1 MNVSV
6 SSMYTAITIRGKL
19 KVFFNICANDK
30 NVSYHSHVFCVLLV
44 HQRTCTSVCNYSIV
58 QKQLLL
64 VTCYARLFPK
74 RMNAINKF
82 YIINAN
88 SQSSFKYTFNSIST
102 KNELDVSGTSQNV
115 TIYKF

>member
-1 MNVSV
+1 M
-6 SSMYTAITIRGKL
+6 
-19 KVFFNICANDK
+19 
-30 NVSYHSHVFCVLLV
+30 FCVLLV
-44 HQRTCTSVCNYSIV
+44 RQGTCTSVCNYSIV

-64 VTCYARLFPK
+64 VTCYARFFPK

-102 KNELDVSGTSQNV
+102 KNELNVSGTSQNV
-115 TIYKF
+115 LKIFGLVINTSRGNMYIQMLL